1 MLQLFRRGPG
11 VFGSALLLGGL
22 VLAIPEVSWA
32 KERCTT
38 KPAVCARLQAQ
49 RAQQG
54 APSTVL
60 AAAAAPRPAQPAALS
75 ADARCQLK
83 PGVCARL
90 RNVAAARGVEAPVQV
105 AAYAGATE
113 RCTTKPMV
121 CARLKSRPGQ
131 PPLTLASEPG
141 PSAVD

>member
-1 MLQLFRRGPG
+1 MQPFRRGPG
-11 VFGSALLLGGL
+11 VFGPALLLGGL
-22 VLAIPEVSWA
+22 VFALPEVSWA

-38 KPAVCARLQAQ
+38 KPSVCARLKAQ

-54 APSTVL
+54 GEL
-60 AAAAAPRPAQPAALS
+60 ATAPRQTPQPVALS

-83 PGVCARL
+83 PGVCSRL
-90 RNVAAARGVEAPVQV
+90 RNEAIARGGDAPVQV
-105 AAYAGATE
+105 AAYSSGTTE

-131 PPLTLASEPG
+131 PPLTLANEPG